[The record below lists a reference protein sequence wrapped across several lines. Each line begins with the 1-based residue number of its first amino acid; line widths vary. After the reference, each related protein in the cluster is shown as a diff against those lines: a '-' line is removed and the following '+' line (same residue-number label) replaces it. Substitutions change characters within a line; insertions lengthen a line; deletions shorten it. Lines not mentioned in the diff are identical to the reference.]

1 MKYVI
6 KDSAKYCEIL
16 NILWEYC
23 WKCIHIY
30 IHLVHVE
37 ITLKE
42 CLAIIFVGNH
52 FVEKIVC

>member
-1 MKYVI
+1 MYT
-6 KDSAKYCEIL
+6 
-16 NILWEYC
+16 
-23 WKCIHIY
+23 HIY

-42 CLAIIFVGNH
+42 CLAIIFVVNH